1 MDVYLSCMLRVY
13 GCVFCSIFLLF
24 VYLLMPMSSN
34 PSPVIRWGLRNSK
47 KKESGADQLVDHTTD
62 LPKAK
67 SNQCNLSQRPGTAL
81 RTTLRFTWSAL
92 VRQTGQSPK
101 RTVQVGA
108 NCWTAV
114 VLNNHN
120 CAHMWPIT
128 EEMATEAMPA
138 PPQPIVTAEFLS
150 IAEVLVTAKVLLV
163 TAVPVGQK
171 RRVGSR
177 QGSINRTVLVF
188 LSLFVGWRTCIP
200 NLITGLSG
208 WRTLMTHIRPKKL
221 SQQPRKCRS

>member
-92 VRQTGQSPK
+92 VCQTGRSPK
-101 RTVQVGA
+101 RTAQGDITRAIVKFVYRHSSGGWLVGS
-108 NCWTAV
+108 WR
-114 VLNNHN
+114 
-120 CAHMWPIT
+120 
-128 EEMATEAMPA
+128 
-138 PPQPIVTAEFLS
+138 
-150 IAEVLVTAKVLLV
+150 KVLLFL
-163 TAVPVGQK
+163 TRNFSY
-171 RRVGSR
+171 RRPISWYKV
-177 QGSINRTVLVF
+177 
-188 LSLFVGWRTCIP
+188 
-200 NLITGLSG
+200 
-208 WRTLMTHIRPKKL
+208 
-221 SQQPRKCRS
+221 